1 MLVALNEE
9 KVLDYLYKE
18 PRVLDG
24 LSKAEIKQFSLD
36 LGVPE
41 TEVQEAVEADPVAAR
56 LQHDAFHKIVDLM

>member
-24 LSKAEIKQFSLD
+24 LSKTEIKQFSLD

-41 TEVQEAVEADPVAAR
+41 TEVQEAAEVDPVAAR
-56 LQHDAFHKIVDLM
+56 LQYDAFHKIADLM